1 MRHSVR
7 LMVVIVTALACH
19 ACGGNADR
27 QAATAST
34 PASTTGASEFGVAEC
49 DDYMK
54 KYLACI
60 DKLSPTAQP
69 QAREALEQS
78 RNSWKAAAVTEQG
91 RAMLATTCKAAS
103 DSAGPVLRAQGCS
116 W

>member
-1 MRHSVR
+1 
-7 LMVVIVTALACH
+7 
-19 ACGGNADR
+19 
-27 QAATAST
+27 
-34 PASTTGASEFGVAEC
+34 
-49 DDYMK
+49 MK

-69 QAREALEQS
+69 QARAALEQS